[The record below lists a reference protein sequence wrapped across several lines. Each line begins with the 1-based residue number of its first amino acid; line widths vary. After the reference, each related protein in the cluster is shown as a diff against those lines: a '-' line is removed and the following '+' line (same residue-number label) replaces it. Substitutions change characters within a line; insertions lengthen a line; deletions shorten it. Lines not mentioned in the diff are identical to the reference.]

1 MLRERIIAVVALLLL
16 AMLALGSYWLAQRA
30 RLGQPER
37 VAAPAKHEPDY
48 FAEQF
53 LLHRLNTQG
62 QIDYRLQAAHMV
74 HYPDDNTS
82 ELSPKVFIERSAT
95 PRQAALQVV
104 TDRAI
109 LDHDAELILSTDPVR
124 ATQGQ
129 SIMTGIGMRMDTAAR
144 TLQLDKDVRTTW
156 VHP

>member
-1 MLRERIIAVVALLLL
+1 MLRERIVMIIALLLL

-37 VAAPAKHEPDY
+37 VATAPRHEPDY

-53 LLHRLNTQG
+53 LLHRLNALG
-62 QIDYRLQAAHMV
+62 QVEYRLQAARMV
-74 HYPDDNTS
+74 HFPDDNTS
-82 ELSPKVFIERSAT
+82 ELSPKVLIERSAT
-95 PRQAALQVV
+95 PSQATLQVT

-109 LDHDAELILSTDPVR
+109 VDHDAELILSRDPVR
-124 ATQGQ
+124 ATQGS

-144 TLQLDKDVRTTW
+144 TLQLDRDVHTTW
-156 VHP
+156 GHP